1 MDYSSVNGCCIF
13 LRGQGKMTTDM
24 TEGKIIPQL
33 TGFTIP
39 LILGNLFQLTYNAAD
54 SVIVGKFVGDDALA
68 AVGTA
73 GPIMNMVILFISGM
87 CMGAGILMSTQYGA
101 KKYAQL
107 ECQISTAMIGG
118 LAFSAAVTVL
128 LLIFAHPLLVL
139 LQVPQDIIGTAA
151 VYLRIIFSGLTF
163 TFIYNFFSNTLRAL
177 GDSRAPLIFLIISA
191 VLNVVLDLFFVLVLR
206 WGVPGSALA
215 TVLSE
220 ALRCLFCL
228 GYIKKKVPLLCLG
241 EKWKV
246 FDRAVLGRTFSYGI
260 TSALQQMCVQLGKIC
275 VQTIVNVQG
284 VAFIAAFTAI
294 NRVDDFA
301 MTPQQN
307 IAHAS
312 TTFMAQNRGAGK
324 NRRMKQGFYCTILL
338 ETIYTAVV
346 LALVFG
352 FSRQIMELFVG
363 NDSEEVV
370 TLGIS
375 YLKLIAFMYVMPAA
389 TNIIQGFFRGLGDLK
404 VTLISTIL
412 NMSARFLTAWIMIHI
427 MHGGFDRLAWA
438 NFFGWIAMLAF
449 QIPMI
454 THRWKKLFVRKKK
467 RSGDTDPN
475 TYPAG

>member
-1 MDYSSVNGCCIF
+1 
-13 LRGQGKMTTDM
+13 M
-24 TEGKIIPQL
+24 TEGRIIPQL

-39 LILGNLFQLTYNAAD
+39 LVLGNLFQLTYNAAD

-101 KKYAQL
+101 KKYGQL
-107 ECQISTAMIGG
+107 ERQVSTAMIGG
-118 LAFSAAVTVL
+118 IGFSIGVTVL
-128 LLIFAHPLLVL
+128 LMIFARPLLGL
-139 LQVPQDIIGTAA
+139 LQVPQDIIGSAA
-151 VYLRIIFSGLTF
+151 VYLRIIFGGLIF

-177 GDSRAPLIFLIISA
+177 GDSRAPLFFLIISA
-191 VLNVVLDLFFVLVLR
+191 FLNIVLDLSFVVALD
-206 WGVPGSALA
+206 WGVPGSAAA

-220 ALRCLFCL
+220 ALCCLFCL
-228 GYIKKKVPLLCLG
+228 GYIKRQVPLLCLG
-241 EKWKV
+241 RKWGV

-284 VAFIAAFTAI
+284 VEFIAAFTAI

-324 NRRMKQGFYCTILL
+324 RRRMKQGFYCTILL
-338 ETIYTAVV
+338 EAVYTAVV
-346 LALVFG
+346 LALVFV

-363 NDSEEVV
+363 EDSGEVV
-370 TLGIS
+370 SLGIS
-375 YLKLIAFMYVMPAA
+375 YLKLISLMYVMPAA

-412 NMSARFLTAWIMIHI
+412 NMSARFLSAWIMIHI
-427 MHGGFDRLAWA
+427 LHGGFERLAWA
-438 NFFGWIAMLAF
+438 NFWGWVAMLLF

-454 THRWKKLFVRKKK
+454 CFRWKKTFGRELSHNEETK
-467 RSGDTDPN
+467 
-475 TYPAG
+475 A

>member
-1 MDYSSVNGCCIF
+1 MLYFIV
-13 LRGQGKMTTDM
+13 RGLEDMTTDM

-33 TGFTIP
+33 TGFTVP

-73 GPIMNMVILFISGM
+73 GPVMNMVILFISGM

-107 ECQISTAMIGG
+107 ERQVSTAMIGG
-118 LAFSAAVTVL
+118 LGFSAAVTVL
-128 LLIFAHPLLVL
+128 LLVFAHPLLVL
-139 LQVPQDIIGTAA
+139 LQVPQDIIGSAA
-151 VYLRIIFSGLTF
+151 VYLRIIFGGLIF

-191 VLNVVLDLFFVLVLR
+191 ALNVVLDLFFVLVLE

-220 ALRCLFCL
+220 ALCCLFCL

-241 EKWKV
+241 KKWKV

-324 NRRMKQGFYCTILL
+324 IRRMKQGFYCTILL

-346 LALVFG
+346 LALVFL

-375 YLKLIAFMYVMPAA
+375 YLELIAFMYVMPEA

-404 VTLISTIL
+404 VTLVSTIL
-412 NMSARFLTAWIMIHI
+412 NMSSRFLSAWVMIHI

-438 NFFGWIAMLAF
+438 NFFGWVAMLAF

-454 THRWKKLFVRKKK
+454 VCRWKKVF
-467 RSGDTDPN
+467 SEGEN
-475 TYPAG
+475 HS

>member
-1 MDYSSVNGCCIF
+1 
-13 LRGQGKMTTDM
+13 MTTDM

-33 TGFTIP
+33 TGFTVP

-73 GPIMNMVILFISGM
+73 GPVMNMVILFISGM

-107 ECQISTAMIGG
+107 ERQVSTAMIGG
-118 LAFSAAVTVL
+118 LGFSAAVTVL
-128 LLIFAHPLLVL
+128 LLVFAHPLLVL
-139 LQVPQDIIGTAA
+139 LQVPQDIIGSAA
-151 VYLRIIFSGLTF
+151 VYLRIIFGGLIF

-191 VLNVVLDLFFVLVLR
+191 ALNVVLDLFFVLALE

-220 ALRCLFCL
+220 ALCCLFCL

-241 EKWKV
+241 KKWKV

-324 NRRMKQGFYCTILL
+324 IRRMKQGFYCTILL

-346 LALVFG
+346 LALVFL

-363 NDSEEVV
+363 SDSEDVV

-375 YLKLIAFMYVMPAA
+375 YLELIAFMYVMPEA

-404 VTLISTIL
+404 VTLVSTIL
-412 NMSARFLTAWIMIHI
+412 NMSSRFLSAWVMIHI

-438 NFFGWIAMLAF
+438 NFFGWVAMLAF

-454 THRWKKLFVRKKK
+454 VCRWKKVFSEGENHSIRQ
-467 RSGDTDPN
+467 N
-475 TYPAG
+475 

>member
-1 MDYSSVNGCCIF
+1 
-13 LRGQGKMTTDM
+13 M
-24 TEGKIIPQL
+24 TEGRIIPQL

-39 LILGNLFQLTYNAAD
+39 LVLGNLFQLTYNAAD

-101 KKYAQL
+101 KKYGQL
-107 ECQISTAMIGG
+107 ERQVSTAMIGG
-118 LAFSAAVTVL
+118 IGFSIGVTVL
-128 LLIFAHPLLVL
+128 LMIFARPLLGL
-139 LQVPQDIIGTAA
+139 LQVPQDIIGSAA
-151 VYLRIIFSGLTF
+151 VYLRIIFGGLIF

-177 GDSRAPLIFLIISA
+177 GDSRAPLFFLIISA
-191 VLNVVLDLFFVLVLR
+191 FLNIVLDLSFVVALD
-206 WGVPGSALA
+206 WGVPGSAAA

-220 ALRCLFCL
+220 ALCCLFCL
-228 GYIKKKVPLLCLG
+228 GYIKRQVPLLCLG
-241 EKWKV
+241 RKWGV

-284 VAFIAAFTAI
+284 VEFIAAFTAI

-324 NRRMKQGFYCTILL
+324 LRRMKQGFYCTILL
-338 ETIYTAVV
+338 EAVYTAVV
-346 LALVFG
+346 LALVFV

-363 NDSEEVV
+363 EDYGEVV
-370 TLGIS
+370 SLGIS
-375 YLKLIAFMYVMPAA
+375 YLKLISLMYVMPAA

-412 NMSARFLTAWIMIHI
+412 NMSARFLSAWIMIHI
-427 MHGGFDRLAWA
+427 LHGGFERLAWA
-438 NFFGWIAMLAF
+438 NFWGWVAMLLF

-454 THRWKKLFVRKKK
+454 CFRWKKTFGRELSHNEETK
-467 RSGDTDPN
+467 
-475 TYPAG
+475 A

>member
-1 MDYSSVNGCCIF
+1 
-13 LRGQGKMTTDM
+13 MTTDM

-220 ALRCLFCL
+220 ALCCLFCL

-412 NMSARFLTAWIMIHI
+412 NMSARYFSAWIMIHI

-454 THRWKKLFVRKKK
+454 THRWKKIFVRKKK

>member
-1 MDYSSVNGCCIF
+1 MLYFIV
-13 LRGQGKMTTDM
+13 RGLEDMTTDM

-33 TGFTIP
+33 TGFTVP

-73 GPIMNMVILFISGM
+73 GPVMNMVILFISGM

-107 ECQISTAMIGG
+107 ERQVSTAMIGG
-118 LAFSAAVTVL
+118 LGFSAAVTVL
-128 LLIFAHPLLVL
+128 LLVFAHPLLVL
-139 LQVPQDIIGTAA
+139 LQVPQDIIGSAA
-151 VYLRIIFSGLTF
+151 VYLRIIFGGLIF

-191 VLNVVLDLFFVLVLR
+191 ALNVVLDLFFVLALE

-220 ALRCLFCL
+220 ALCCLFCL

-241 EKWKV
+241 KKWKV

-324 NRRMKQGFYCTILL
+324 IRRMKQGFYCTILL

-346 LALVFG
+346 LALVFL

-375 YLKLIAFMYVMPAA
+375 YLELIAFMYVMPEA

-404 VTLISTIL
+404 VTLVSTIL
-412 NMSARFLTAWIMIHI
+412 NMSSRFLSAWVMIHI

-438 NFFGWIAMLAF
+438 NFFGWVAMLAF

-454 THRWKKLFVRKKK
+454 VCRWKKVFRE
-467 RSGDTDPN
+467 G
-475 TYPAG
+475 

>member
-1 MDYSSVNGCCIF
+1 MDYSSVDGCCIF

-128 LLIFAHPLLVL
+128 LLIFAHPLLAI
-139 LQVPQDIIGTAA
+139 LQVPQDIIGSAA
-151 VYLRIIFSGLTF
+151 VYLRIIFGGLIF

-220 ALRCLFCL
+220 ALCCLFCL

-324 NRRMKQGFYCTILL
+324 NRRMKQGFCCTILL

-375 YLKLIAFMYVMPAA
+375 YLELIAFMYVMPAA

-412 NMSARFLTAWIMIHI
+412 NMSARFFSAWIMIHI

-454 THRWKKLFVRKKK
+454 THRWKKIFVRKKK

>member
-1 MDYSSVNGCCIF
+1 
-13 LRGQGKMTTDM
+13 MTTDM

-128 LLIFAHPLLVL
+128 LLIFAHPLLTI
-139 LQVPQDIIGTAA
+139 LQVPQDIIGSAA
-151 VYLRIIFSGLTF
+151 VYLRIIFGGLIF

-220 ALRCLFCL
+220 ALCCLFCL

-338 ETIYTAVV
+338 ETIYTAAV
-346 LALVFG
+346 LVIVFG

-375 YLKLIAFMYVMPAA
+375 YLELIAFMYVMPAA

-438 NFFGWIAMLAF
+438 NFFGWVAMLAF

-454 THRWKKLFVRKKK
+454 VCRWKKVFRE
-467 RSGDTDPN
+467 G
-475 TYPAG
+475 

>member
-1 MDYSSVNGCCIF
+1 MLYF

-220 ALRCLFCL
+220 ALCCLFCL

-338 ETIYTAVV
+338 ETIYTAEV

-375 YLKLIAFMYVMPAA
+375 YLELIAFMYVMPAA

-454 THRWKKLFVRKKK
+454 THRWKKIFVRKKK

>member
-1 MDYSSVNGCCIF
+1 MDYSSVDGCCIF

-220 ALRCLFCL
+220 ALCCLFCL

-454 THRWKKLFVRKKK
+454 THRWKKIFVRKKK

>member
-1 MDYSSVNGCCIF
+1 
-13 LRGQGKMTTDM
+13 MTTDM

-33 TGFTIP
+33 TGFTVP

-73 GPIMNMVILFISGM
+73 GPVMNMVILFISGM

-107 ECQISTAMIGG
+107 ERQVSTAMIGG
-118 LAFSAAVTVL
+118 LGFSAAVTVL
-128 LLIFAHPLLVL
+128 LLVFAHPLLVL
-139 LQVPQDIIGTAA
+139 LQVPQDIIGSAA
-151 VYLRIIFSGLTF
+151 VYLRIIFGGLIF

-191 VLNVVLDLFFVLVLR
+191 ALNVVLDLFFVLALE

-220 ALRCLFCL
+220 ALCCLFCL

-241 EKWKV
+241 KKWKV

-324 NRRMKQGFYCTILL
+324 IRRMKQGFYCTILL

-346 LALVFG
+346 LALVFL

-375 YLKLIAFMYVMPAA
+375 YLELIAFMYVMPEA

-404 VTLISTIL
+404 VTLVSTIL
-412 NMSARFLTAWIMIHI
+412 NMSSRFLSAWVMIHI

-438 NFFGWIAMLAF
+438 NFFGWVAMLAF

-454 THRWKKLFVRKKK
+454 VCRWRKVF
-467 RSGDTDPN
+467 SEEEN
-475 TYPAG
+475 HS

>member
-1 MDYSSVNGCCIF
+1 MLYF

-220 ALRCLFCL
+220 ALCCLFCL

-346 LALVFG
+346 LVIVFG

-454 THRWKKLFVRKKK
+454 THRWKKIFVRKKK